1 MTQTRLTT
9 THPKTSPSLLPLSGA
24 NYQIWVHCQV
34 SVEQQREIEQ
44 DLRTT
49 VKLSAQMGD
58 YSTAIALLTYLL
70 RHHPDS
76 AVDYNNRGLMYF
88 YDQQYIKAIQDYDLA
103 VVLNPLLDRAYNNRG
118 NCYSRQGKRF
128 VALKDYRMA
137 LDLNP
142 FNLRAMINL
151 GITYRELGDYSA
163 ALEQFD
169 TALLW
174 GKETG
179 YQGRLY
185 GERGYTYHLR
195 GDWNGAIADYR
206 RALDYL
212 STNHQFTYQR
222 KIQGLLG
229 QLLKQN

>member
-1 MTQTRLTT
+1 MTQIRLTT
-9 THPKTSPSLLPLSGA
+9 KRSPISPSLLPLSGA
-24 NYQIWVHCQV
+24 NRQIWVHCQV
-34 SVEQQREIEQ
+34 SVDQQRKIEQ
-44 DLRTT
+44 DLRNKI
-49 VKLSAQMGD
+49 KLSAQIGD
-58 YSTAIALLTYLL
+58 YATAIALLTQLL
-70 RHHPDS
+70 RYHPES
-76 AVDYNNRGLMYF
+76 AMDYNNRGLMYF
-88 YDQQYIKAIQDYDLA
+88 YNQQYQKSLQDYDLA
-103 VVLNPLLDRAYNNRG
+103 ITLDPQLDQAYNNRA

-128 VALKDYRMA
+128 AALHNYQIA

-142 FNLRAMINL
+142 WNLRALINL

-169 TALLW
+169 IALLF
-174 GKETG
+174 GQKTG

-212 STNHQFTYQR
+212 STHNQLAYQT
-222 KIQGLLG
+222 KIQGLLE
-229 QLLKQN
+229 QLLSQN

>member
-1 MTQTRLTT
+1 MTRTRLTT
-9 THPKTSPSLLPLSGA
+9 DYAQTSPSLLPLSGA
-24 NYQIWVHCQV
+24 NYQIWVHFQV
-34 SVEQQREIEQ
+34 SVEQKREIEQ
-44 DLRTT
+44 NLRTK

-58 YSTAIALLTYLL
+58 YPTAIALLTHLL
-70 RHHPDS
+70 RNHPDS
-76 AVDYNNRGLMYF
+76 AMDYNNRGLMYF
-88 YDQQYIKAIQDYDLA
+88 YNQQYTKALQDYDLA
-103 VVLNPLLDRAYNNRG
+103 LTLDPLLDRAYNNRA

-128 VALKDYRMA
+128 VALHDYRMA

-142 FNLRAMINL
+142 LNLRALINL

-174 GKETG
+174 GKETS

-206 RALDYL
+206 RALDCL
-212 STNHQFTYQR
+212 STHQQRAYQS
-222 KIQGLLG
+222 KIEELLD
-229 QLLKQN
+229 QLLTQN